1 MYLHRENI
9 LYGLSTFEKVK
20 GNLGI
25 LSQTSKGFAMN
36 IWEQFPLF
44 EDMNGRHYAKVLGD
58 VDDLLVDDHIVGS
71 HSYNQKG
78 NRMKPDLKR
87 DRPVDI

>member
-20 GNLGI
+20 GNPGV
-25 LSQTSKGFAMN
+25 LSHTSKGFAMN
-36 IWEQFPLF
+36 MWEQIPLF
-44 EDMNGRHYAKVLGD
+44 EDMNGCHYAKVRCD
-58 VDDLLVDDHIVGS
+58 VDDLLVDDNIVGS
-71 HSYNQKG
+71 HSYDQKG